1 MTTPLLHNYTVYQDN
16 HYCTY
21 CIVLCFIP
29 IPDAPG
35 GNKKSDGGSDMR
47 RQCGQGL
54 VEYALLIA
62 LIAVA
67 AAASIRAVG
76 PAAREAFQ
84 RAVLAIGD
92 GDITFETPAPTLTAE
107 ASLTPEGTTT
117 PQASVTPSA
126 TATPVSTPTPGET
139 LVTDGC
145 SAPLRL
151 TRPGLFKAFC
161 RLNYTFDQLRSGK
174 IAISPALPDGMSLI
188 ANLPAGS
195 YTFHGALRNG
205 QPPTTGPFPL
215 TQGDLDALAGGYI
228 IFTVSYVQVDG
239 GFGHRTW
246 QGVVEIKV
254 SGIVGDGGNI
264 IPIPGPGP
272 IIPKPP
278 VVLD

>member
-1 MTTPLLHNYTVYQDN
+1 MPLLPNYTVYQEDN

-29 IPDAPG
+29 MSDTRGEI
-35 GNKKSDGGSDMR
+35 KKSDGGSDMK
-47 RQCGQGL
+47 RQRGQGL

-92 GDITFETPAPTLTAE
+92 GDITLETPAPTLTAE
-107 ASLTPEGTTT
+107 ASQTPEGTTT
-117 PQASVTPSA
+117 PQASVTPGA

-151 TRPGLFKAFC
+151 IRPGLFKTSC
-161 RLNYTFDQLRSGK
+161 HLNYTFDQLRSGI

-228 IFTVSYVQVDG
+228 IFTVSYVSVDRG
-239 GFGHRTW
+239 LGHQKW
-246 QGVVEIKV
+246 QGVIEIKV
-254 SGIVGDGGNI
+254 SGIVGDGGDTV
-264 IPIPGPGP
+264 PVPGPGP

-278 VVLD
+278 IVLD